1 MQSISIRNLG
11 PIKEFDYEIKD
22 LTLLIGAQGSGKSTI
37 AKAVYFFRTV
47 KDVVSEELDGLF
59 REPAV
64 PFSLGAVELRLKEL
78 LYEFFG
84 EGYFGEGTKVK
95 YDYEVDRWV
104 EVGVGTSHIEIVFSD
119 QLKQSILDLVDSL
132 KIQIQDDKGQ
142 PSANLSIAN
151 RLLRPSAL
159 IDSKASALDGIF
171 FLFGVQQMI
180 LAGRSRFAAYEG
192 RIDYYQLNRRNFL
205 DDYFL
210 REIEDVRRFV
220 LRPHFTENTENRSEA
235 IGTALSLAKQIL
247 GGEVKRVGE
256 EDRFFFSEGKS
267 LEIRQIS
274 SGQQE
279 ALWLVNLLVKI
290 IAERSFNEF
299 VIIEEPEA
307 HLHPEAQFLLCKL
320 IGLAMSGGGAH
331 FIINTHSPY
340 ILAAFNN
347 MLLGAK
353 VGKEKPE
360 EAVAILPQKFWIDHE
375 RVFAGEV
382 ENGTVEDILDQE
394 LAMIKLEQ
402 LDTISRTIN
411 DEFDRLSDLE
421 DVPLDP
427 DLAAYL
433 KENSL

>member
-1 MQSISIRNLG
+1 LQAPKNRMQKISIRNLG
-11 PIKEFDYEIKD
+11 PIKEFDQEIKD

-37 AKAVYFFRTV
+37 AKAVFFFRSI
-47 KDVVSEELDGLF
+47 KDVVSSELDGLF

-95 YDYEVDRWV
+95 YDYEIDRWV

-119 QLKQSILDLVDSL
+119 QLKQSMLDLADRL
-132 KIQIQDDKGQ
+132 KIQIQDGKDQ
-142 PSANLSIAN
+142 PSASLSFAN
-151 RLLRPSAL
+151 RLRLSAL

-171 FLFGVQQMI
+171 FLYGVQQMI

-192 RIDYYQLNRRNFL
+192 RIDYYQLNHRNFL

-220 LRPHFTENTENRSEA
+220 LRPHFTENTENRREA
-235 IGTALSLAKQIL
+235 VGTALSLAKQIL
-247 GGEVKRVGE
+247 GGEVKKVGE

-290 IAERSFNEF
+290 IGERSFNEF

-320 IGLAMSGGGAH
+320 IGLAMTGGGAH
-331 FIINTHSPY
+331 FMINTHSPY

-360 EAVAILPQKFWIDHE
+360 EAAEILPEKFWINHE

-382 ENGTVEDILDQE
+382 EFGRVVDISSDELELIKVEELDAVSSE
-394 LAMIKLEQ
+394 
-402 LDTISRTIN
+402 IN
-411 DEFDRLSDLE
+411 KEFDELFE
-421 DVPLDP
+421 LD
-427 DLAAYL
+427 
-433 KENSL
+433 

>member
-22 LTLLIGAQGSGKSTI
+22 LTLLIGGQGSGKSTI
-37 AKAVYFFRTV
+37 AKAVYFFRSI
-47 KDVVSEELDGLF
+47 KDVVSSELDGLF

-84 EGYFGEGTKVK
+84 EGYFEEGTKVK
-95 YDYEVDRWV
+95 YDYEIDRWV

-119 QLKQSILDLVDSL
+119 QLKQSILDLVNRL
-132 KIQIQDDKGQ
+132 KIQIQEGDNQ
-142 PSANLSIAN
+142 LSASLSISN
-151 RLLRPSAL
+151 RLRLSAL

-171 FLFGVQQMI
+171 FLYGVQQMI

-205 DDYFL
+205 NDSFL
-210 REIEDVRRFV
+210 QEIEDVRRFV
-220 LRPHFTENTENRSEA
+220 LRPHFIEKMENRSEA
-235 IGTALSLAKQIL
+235 VGTALSLAKLIL
-247 GGEVKRVGE
+247 GGEVKKAGE
-256 EDRFFFSEGKS
+256 EDRFFFSDEKS

-360 EAVAILPQKFWIDHE
+360 EAAAILPPKFWIDHE

-433 KENSL
+433 KENS